1 MQEGDKKDAFDLFFD
16 GALDGALDSV
26 IEGAPEGIS
35 AGKAMSEVRDLYKN
49 IKKEHLSCTSQYTR
63 VQKI

>member
-1 MQEGDKKDAFDLFFD
+1 MQDGDKKDAFGLSFD
-16 GALDGALDSV
+16 GALDNV

-35 AGKAMSEVRDLYKN
+35 EGKAISEVRDLYKD

-63 VQKI
+63 VQKM